1 MREHVS
7 RRDCH
12 GWCRMEELDILLGI
26 AIVAAVTISS
36 ITNLY
41 FIRYFSR
48 KPEVTVS
55 SVAETEEPEEESE
68 PENEETDGSPS
79 KEQILARRGQL
90 IRELEE
96 ERGTRVLTLI
106 HRKEPWST
114 SEDEPEIVLEDSEV
128 ILQHVRETPPD
139 KPIDL
144 IVHTEGGLTF
154 AADLMAMALR
164 YHKAKVT
171 VMVPFYAMSDGTYLV
186 LAADEIMMEKCSILA
201 PVEPLI
207 DDMPANA
214 VMGILKRKPIETIS
228 DKTILLA
235 ESARMENEN
244 AKEFVKW
251 LLIDKMNEEQ
261 ATQVANFL
269 VGGYMAST
277 TPITLDV
284 ARAIGLNVVEGVP
297 EKVHQLFET
306 IEFTGGARP
315 GKQYQ

>member
-1 MREHVS
+1 MDET
-7 RRDCH
+7 
-12 GWCRMEELDILLGI
+12 GIILAVG
-26 AIVAAVTISS
+26 IVAALALSS
-36 ITNLY
+36 ITNFY

-48 KPEVTVS
+48 QFNSATRPE
-55 SVAETEEPEEESE
+55 AKTEQDEDESEEDGEDEEE
-68 PENEETDGSPS
+68 DFGLPS
-79 KEQILARRGQL
+79 KEQILARRAQL
-90 IRELEE
+90 IQELEE

-106 HRKEPWST
+106 HRKEPWSA
-114 SEDEPEIVLEDSEV
+114 SDDEPEIVLEDSEA
-128 ILQHVRETPPD
+128 ILQQVRETPPD
-139 KPIDL
+139 KPIDF

-186 LAADEIMMEKCSILA
+186 LAADEIMMERCSILA
-201 PVEPLI
+201 PVEPLV

-214 VMGILKRKPIETIS
+214 VMAILKRKPIETIS
-228 DKTILLA
+228 DRTILQA
-235 ESARMENEN
+235 EAARMEAEN

-269 VGGYMAST
+269 VGGFMAST

-297 EKVHQLFET
+297 EKVQQLFET
-306 IEFTGGARP
+306 IEFTGGKRP

>member
-1 MREHVS
+1 
-7 RRDCH
+7 
-12 GWCRMEELDILLGI
+12 MEELDIILAIG
-26 AIVAAVTISS
+26 IVAVLSLSS
-36 ITNLY
+36 ITNFY
-41 FIRYFSR
+41 FIRYLSR
-48 KPEVTVS
+48 KFDAMASSGAGTQPED
-55 SVAETEEPEEESE
+55 EEKE
-68 PENEETDGSPS
+68 PQNEAVESPS
-79 KEQILARRGQL
+79 KEQILARRAQL
-90 IRELEE
+90 VRELEE
-96 ERGTRVLTLI
+96 ERGTRVVTLI

-114 SEDEPEIVLEDSEV
+114 SEDEPEIVLEDSEA
-128 ILQHVRETPPD
+128 ILQQVRETPPD
-139 KPIDL
+139 KPIDF

-201 PVEPLI
+201 PVEPLV
-207 DDMPANA
+207 DDMAANA

-228 DKTILLA
+228 DRTILLA
-235 ESARMENEN
+235 ESARMETEN

-251 LLIDKMNEEQ
+251 LLGDKMNEEQ

-269 VGGYMAST
+269 VGGFMAST

-306 IEFTGGARP
+306 IEFTGGMRP

>member
-1 MREHVS
+1 MQ
-7 RRDCH
+7 
-12 GWCRMEELDILLGI
+12 ELDLLLAI
-26 AIVAAVTISS
+26 AIVVVASLSAL
-36 ITNLY
+36 TNL
-41 FIRYFSR
+41 FVIRRFWQIPQTPPPSTQVGN
-48 KPEVTVS
+48 EEEGDEGDEDE
-55 SVAETEEPEEESE
+55 AEGETEDK
-68 PENEETDGSPS
+68 TPS
-79 KEQILARRGQL
+79 KEAILARRAQL
-90 IRELEE
+90 VHELEE
-96 ERGTRVLTLI
+96 ERGSRVLTLI

-114 SEDEPEIVLEDSEV
+114 EDDEPEIGFEDSEL
-128 ILQHVRETPPD
+128 ILQQVRETPPD
-139 KPIDL
+139 KPIDF
-144 IVHTEGGLTF
+144 IIHTEGGLTF

-207 DDMPANA
+207 DDMQANA
-214 VMGILKRKPIETIS
+214 IMAMLKKKPIETIS
-228 DKTILLA
+228 DRTILQA
-235 ESARMENEN
+235 EAARMETEN

-251 LLIDKMNEEQ
+251 LLIDKMNEDQ

-269 VGGYMAST
+269 VGGFMAST

-306 IEFTGGARP
+306 IEFTGGLRP

>member
-1 MREHVS
+1 
-7 RRDCH
+7 
-12 GWCRMEELDILLGI
+12 MEELDIIL
-26 AIVAAVTISS
+26 AVVVVAVLSLSS
-36 ITNLY
+36 ITNFY
-41 FIRYFSR
+41 FIRHLLR
-48 KPEVTVS
+48 KS
-55 SVAETEEPEEESE
+55 DAVAQSTQESEEEEDETESDE
-68 PENEETDGSPS
+68 GAAVSPS
-79 KEQILARRGQL
+79 KEQILARRAQL
-90 IRELEE
+90 IHELEE
-96 ERGTRVLTLI
+96 ERGSRVLTLI
-106 HRKEPWST
+106 HRKEPWGS

-128 ILQHVRETPPD
+128 ILQQVRETPPD
-139 KPIDL
+139 KPIDF

-186 LAADEIMMEKCSILA
+186 LAADEILMEKCSILA
-201 PVEPLI
+201 PVEPLV

-214 VMGILKRKPIETIS
+214 VMAILKRKPIETIT
-228 DKTILLA
+228 DRTILLA
-235 ESARMENEN
+235 EAARMEAEN

-261 ATQVANFL
+261 STQVANFL
-269 VGGYMAST
+269 VGGFMAST

-284 ARAIGLNVVEGVP
+284 ARAIGLNVAEGVP

>member
-1 MREHVS
+1 
-7 RRDCH
+7 
-12 GWCRMEELDILLGI
+12 MEELDIILAIG
-26 AIVAAVTISS
+26 IVAVLSLSS
-36 ITNLY
+36 ITNFY

-48 KPEVTVS
+48 KFDAMAS
-55 SVAETEEPEEESE
+55 SGAETQPEDEEREA
-68 PENEETDGSPS
+68 ENEAGESPS
-79 KEQILARRGQL
+79 KEQILARRAQL

-106 HRKEPWST
+106 HRKEPWSS

-128 ILQHVRETPPD
+128 ILQEVRETPPD
-139 KPIDL
+139 KPIDF

-207 DDMPANA
+207 DDMAANA
-214 VMGILKRKPIETIS
+214 VMGILKKKPIETIS
-228 DKTILLA
+228 DRTILLA
-235 ESARMENEN
+235 ESARMETEN

-251 LLIDKMNEEQ
+251 LLVDKMNEEQ

-269 VGGYMAST
+269 VGGFMAST

-306 IEFTGGARP
+306 IEFTGGMRP

>member
-1 MREHVS
+1 MDEI
-7 RRDCH
+7 
-12 GWCRMEELDILLGI
+12 DIVLAFAVVAVLLI
-26 AIVAAVTISS
+26 NSVT
-36 ITNLY
+36 NFY
-41 FIRYFSR
+41 FIRYFMRRFDATFQSGV
-48 KPEVTVS
+48 K
-55 SVAETEEPEEESE
+55 AGQEENSEDGEEGDNEEETANGL
-68 PENEETDGSPS
+68 PL
-79 KEQILARRGQL
+79 KEQILARRAQL
-90 IRELEE
+90 VKELEE
-96 ERGTRVLTLI
+96 ERGSRVLQLI
-106 HRKEPWST
+106 HRKEPWSA
-114 SEDEPEIVLEDSEV
+114 SDEEPEIGFEDSEV
-128 ILQHVRETPPD
+128 ILQQVRETPPD
-139 KPIDL
+139 KPIDF
-144 IVHTEGGLTF
+144 IIHTEGGLTF

-207 DDMPANA
+207 DDMQANA
-214 VMGILKRKPIETIS
+214 IMAMLKKKPIETIS
-228 DKTILLA
+228 DRTILQA
-235 ESARMENEN
+235 EAARMETEN

-251 LLIDKMNEEQ
+251 LLIDKMNEDQ

-269 VGGYMAST
+269 VGGFMAST

-306 IEFTGGARP
+306 IEFTGGLRP

>member
-1 MREHVS
+1 MDEI
-7 RRDCH
+7 
-12 GWCRMEELDILLGI
+12 DIVLVFATVAVLLL
-26 AIVAAVTISS
+26 SL

-41 FIRYFSR
+41 LIRHFTRRYDSTTQSEA
-48 KPEVTVS
+48 KTES
-55 SVAETEEPEEESE
+55 EGDGSESAEGDDNGGDETEA
-68 PENEETDGSPS
+68 GLPS
-79 KEQILARRGQL
+79 KEQILARRAQL
-90 IRELEE
+90 VRELED
-96 ERGTRVLTLI
+96 ERGSRVLTLI
-106 HRKEPWST
+106 HRKEPWSA
-114 SEDEPEIVLEDSEV
+114 SDDEPEIVLEDSEV
-128 ILQHVRETPPD
+128 ILQQVRETPPD
-139 KPIDL
+139 KPIDF

-214 VMGILKRKPIETIS
+214 VMSILKRKPIETIS
-228 DKTILLA
+228 DRTILLA
-235 ESARMENEN
+235 ESARMETEN

-251 LLIDKMNEEQ
+251 LLIDKMSEDQ

-269 VGGYMAST
+269 VGGFMAST

-297 EKVHQLFET
+297 DKVHQLFET
-306 IEFTGGARP
+306 IEFTGGLRP

>member
-1 MREHVS
+1 
-7 RRDCH
+7 
-12 GWCRMEELDILLGI
+12 LDVVEVILAV
-26 AIVAAVTISS
+26 AIVAVLLLSS
-36 ITNLY
+36 ITNFY
-41 FIRYFSR
+41 FIRYFL
-48 KPEVTVS
+48 TI
-55 SVAETEEPEEESE
+55 SVAKTQSPVKTETSDDADSAEGQDED
-68 PENEETDGSPS
+68 ETSPGLPT
-79 KEQILARRGQL
+79 KEQILARRAQL
-90 IRELEE
+90 IKEIEE
-96 ERGTRVLTLI
+96 ERGSRVLTLI

-114 SEDEPEIVLEDSEV
+114 SDDEPEIVLEDSEA
-128 ILQHVRETPPD
+128 ILQQVRETPPD
-139 KPIDL
+139 TPIDF

-186 LAADEIMMEKCSILA
+186 LSADEIMMERCSILA
-201 PVEPLI
+201 PVEPLV

-214 VMGILKRKPIETIS
+214 VMAILKRKPIETIS
-228 DKTILLA
+228 DRTILLA
-235 ESARMENEN
+235 ESARMETEN

-269 VGGYMAST
+269 VGGFMAST

-284 ARAIGLNVVEGVP
+284 ARAIGLNVLEGVP
-297 EKVHQLFET
+297 EKVHQLFEET
-306 IEFTGGARP
+306 IEFTGGIRP

>member
-1 MREHVS
+1 
-7 RRDCH
+7 
-12 GWCRMEELDILLGI
+12 MEELDIILTVVV
-26 AIVAAVTISS
+26 VAVLSLSS
-36 ITNLY
+36 ITNFY
-41 FIRYFSR
+41 FIRYLSR
-48 KPEVTVS
+48 KFDAVTQPPGDGQEEED
-55 SVAETEEPEEESE
+55 ETESDEAAEA
-68 PENEETDGSPS
+68 SPS
-79 KEQILARRGQL
+79 KEQILARRAQL
-90 IRELEE
+90 IHELEE
-96 ERGTRVLTLI
+96 ERCSRVITLI
-106 HRKEPWST
+106 HRKEPWS
-114 SEDEPEIVLEDSEV
+114 SADDEPEIVLEDSEV
-128 ILQHVRETPPD
+128 ILQQVRETPPD
-139 KPIDL
+139 KPIDF

-171 VMVPFYAMSDGTYLV
+171 VMAPFYAMSEGTYLV
-186 LAADEIMMEKCSILA
+186 LAADETLMEKCSILA
-201 PVEPLI
+201 PVEPLV

-228 DKTILLA
+228 DRTILLA
-235 ESARMENEN
+235 ESARMETEN

-261 ATQVANFL
+261 STQVANFL
-269 VGGYMAST
+269 VGGFMAST

-306 IEFTGGARP
+306 IGFTGGARP